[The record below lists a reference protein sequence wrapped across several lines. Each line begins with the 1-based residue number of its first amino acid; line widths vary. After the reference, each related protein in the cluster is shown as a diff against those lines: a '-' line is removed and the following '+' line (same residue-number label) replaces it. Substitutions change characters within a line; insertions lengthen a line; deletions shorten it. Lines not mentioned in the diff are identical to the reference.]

1 MTTVADL
8 LLHRDRLKAVS
19 DSATADIELLL
30 CYCIQKPRSYL
41 RAWPEAV
48 LSPAIE
54 QQFLQLLS
62 RRQQGEPIA
71 YLIGERGFW
80 TLDLQVSPATL
91 IPRPETELLVEIVLS
106 RLQSAVKARVLDLGT
121 GTGAIALALASE
133 RADWQLLASDV
144 SEEAVLLAEAN
155 RAALGL
161 DNVSIQQS
169 DWFTAIAPG
178 RFDAIVSNPPYIDP
192 QDPHLHRGDIRFE
205 PRSALVADNQGM
217 ADIEKI
223 VAKAPNYLADAGWL
237 LFEHGYD
244 QGDKARALLAA
255 AGFQQVFTEQDLAG
269 QDRVSGGRWTQ
280 GNGVK

>member
-62 RRQQGEPIA
+62 RRLQGEPIA